1 VTPPLG
7 TPAPSNPLA
16 PTTGRGSDGPP
27 GRAPQN
33 GQAASAPAAPPRPA
47 RAQGVQL
54 IGEMAGSGYRRPPSL
69 VRRADGQ
76 TLQLTPMLYQVLC
89 AMDGE
94 RTYADV
100 AEVVSQRIGK
110 LATARDILFLSESK
124 LRPLGL
130 VRGLD
135 GSEPETQKA
144 SPLLGLRCKLA
155 VTNPD
160 VTRRITAPFA
170 ALFHP
175 LVAIPMIAAFA
186 AATVW
191 LMFEKGLASATHE
204 AFYEPGLLLL
214 VFLLTVLSAGFH
226 EFGHAAACRYGGATP
241 GGMGVGLYLVWPVF
255 YTEVTDSYRLGRIGR
270 LRVDL
275 GGLYFNAVFAM
286 AMLGVWALVRWDAL
300 LLVIGA
306 QVLQMVRQ
314 LAPLVRFDG
323 YHILAD
329 LIGVPDLFAHI
340 KPTLLGLLPHRWGA
354 PETKVLKGWA
364 RAVVTLWVLAVVPL
378 LAFFFGLMVKVL
390 PRLAVT
396 AWDSLGRQWAAF
408 GVNWADG
415 DLYGVGVRL
424 LSVLAICIPVLS
436 TAYLI
441 VRIVRRVVVG
451 VLRMT
456 AGKPA
461 LRAVA
466 AAGAAL
472 LLALVAWVWW
482 TDGEPQPIRH
492 DEPGTVPDIMT
503 FGSAQPEIPLQIQQA
518 LASSHLQLPG
528 GRTVARPQPVLLLI
542 PRTEAGGPQ
551 PVAYGI
557 PLAGDG
563 EGFTGE
569 ALPPTFATAPDAGP
583 AGEDTSPE
591 SAPAPAPAATPAP
604 TPTPTES
611 SAPTPA
617 EAGGLPGDAQAGA
630 GTPGLTGPFPEEHA
644 IQVWEGG
651 TETAPDAS
659 GGEAPATEPTDP
671 APEGEWA
678 FPWNPPREP
687 LEGDNQ
693 AVAIN
698 TQDGS
703 TLYDVAFAL
712 VWVGDEWV
720 EERNEAY
727 AFASCRDCKTVAVA
741 FQVILIVGDSNV
753 IVPVNLA
760 VAANYACESCVT
772 HAVAMQLVATLTGV
786 PSEEVLDELTR
797 VWSRLDHLEEDIA
810 NLSLEEIYAELATV
824 EREILEVL
832 LQGDPATSAET
843 AHEED
848 RASGEDGALEGG
860 SAPDDDEP
868 TEESVLDPASTEES
882 PGLTP
887 EAELLLTLTG
897 EDLAAPAG
905 APVPAPSSEPT
916 AVADGP
922 APVPTSEPAPAPT
935 SEPVPTAE
943 PTATSEPAATPTSEP
958 TATAEPAPTATA
970 EPAPTATAEPAPTA
984 TAEPAPTS
992 EPSPIATSEPAP
1004 SATEEPSS

>member
-7 TPAPSNPLA
+7 SPVPSNPLA
-16 PTTGRGSDGPP
+16 PTPGRGSDVPP
-27 GRAPQN
+27 GGTQN
-33 GQAASAPAAPPRPA
+33 GQAAPAAPPRPA

-76 TLQLTPMLYQVLC
+76 TLQLTPLLYQVLC

-94 RTYADV
+94 RTYAGV

-130 VRGLD
+130 LRGLD

-144 SPLLGLRCKLA
+144 SPLLGLRCKLT

-175 LVAIPMIAAFA
+175 LVAIPMVAAFA

-214 VFLLTVLSAGFH
+214 VFVLTVLSAGFH

-241 GGMGVGLYLVWPVF
+241 GAMGFGLYLVWPVF
-255 YTEVTDSYRLGRIGR
+255 YTEVTDSYRLGRAGR

-286 AMLGVWALVRWDAL
+286 AMLGVWAIVRWDAL

-390 PRLAVT
+390 PRLAIT

-415 DLYGVGVRL
+415 DVYGMGVRV
-424 LSVLAICIPVLS
+424 LSVLAICLPVLS
-436 TAYLI
+436 TVYLI
-441 VRIVRRVVVG
+441 VRIVHRTALRVWQI
-451 VLRMT
+451 T
-456 AGKPA
+456 AGKPR
-461 LRAVA
+461 LRAASGVA
-466 AAGAAL
+466 AVV
-472 LLALVAWVWW
+472 LLALIGWVWW
-482 TDGEPQPIRH
+482 TDGEPEPVRH
-492 DEPGTVPDIMT
+492 DEPGTVPDILT
-503 FGSAQPEIPLQIQQA
+503 FGSAPPQGPVQLQQA
-518 LASSHLQLPG
+518 LASSHLALPS
-528 GRTVARPQPVLLLI
+528 GRMGARPQPVLLLI
-542 PRTEAGGPQ
+542 PRTVAGGAQ

-557 PLAGDG
+557 PLEGAGGVAG
-563 EGFTGE
+563 EQ
-569 ALPPTFATAPDAGP
+569 LPPASHPAPGDAPGPDDASAPAADPEAAPAPPAGGGPATRPEFVADRELPDAGVPAAGAGPHPEGPVTPPPSGPEEAGADPGPLPSVDEPPP
-583 AGEDTSPE
+583 AGE
-591 SAPAPAPAATPAP
+591 APP
-604 TPTPTES
+604 TT
-611 SAPTPA
+611 
-617 EAGGLPGDAQAGA
+617 
-630 GTPGLTGPFPEEHA
+630 
-644 IQVWEGG
+644 
-651 TETAPDAS
+651 
-659 GGEAPATEPTDP
+659 
-671 APEGEWA
+671 PEGDWA
-678 FPWNPPREP
+678 FPWDPPREP
-687 LEGDNQ
+687 VEGDNQ

-703 TLYDVAFAL
+703 TVYDVAFAL
-712 VWVGDEWV
+712 VWVDDEWV

-772 HAVAMQLVATLTGV
+772 HAVAMQLVATLTGA
-786 PSEEVLDELTR
+786 PSEVVLDELVR

-824 EREILEVL
+824 EREILQVL
-832 LQGDPATSAET
+832 LRGDAATSAET
-843 AHEED
+843 AHDE
-848 RASGEDGALEGG
+848 G
-860 SAPDDDEP
+860 SAWDDDEQA
-868 TEESVLDPASTEES
+868 EESTLEPATASPEEP

-887 EAELLLTLTG
+887 DAELILTSIG
-897 EDLAAPAG
+897 EDLAAPTT
-905 APVPAPSSEPT
+905 APSSAPT
-916 AVADGP
+916 ATAEPSPRPTGETPDP
-922 APVPTSEPAPAPT
+922 TTTSEPAPAPT
-935 SEPVPTAE
+935 SEPTPTAAPTATATREPAPAPTGEPTTTPTPTPTPTAE
-943 PTATSEPAATPTSEP
+943 PTP
-958 TATAEPAPTATA
+958 TATAEPTPTATA
-970 EPAPTATAEPAPTA
+970 EPTPTV
-984 TAEPAPTS
+984 
-992 EPSPIATSEPAP
+992 
-1004 SATEEPSS
+1004 SATEEPSP